1 MRKPQLIVAIDTN
14 DSDEILY
21 LLHNLPIMVSWIK
34 LGYSA
39 INTFGLSEI
48 ISKASFL
55 DYNIFADLKFYD
67 IPSTVSRDVRTLT
80 QSGVQMLNIHATG
93 GIDMMR
99 AAKESSLETASKFNL
114 RPPILLGVTILTSQL
129 ATTDKVIR
137 LAEKAKDAGLD
148 GVVASPFEVQS
159 IRKSCGDS
167 FLVATP
173 GIRPRGINSNDQQR
187 YMTPKEAVQVGS
199 NFIIVGRPIINA
211 IDSIEAT
218 ELILEEI
225 DYVF

>member
-1 MRKPQLIVAIDTN
+1 MRKPQLVVAIDTD
-14 DSDEILY
+14 DSDEIRY
-21 LLHNLPIMVSWIK
+21 LLNNLTTKLSWIK

-48 ISKASFL
+48 ISKAKSL
-55 DYNIFADLKFYD
+55 GYNVFADLKLYD
-67 IPSTVSRDVRTLT
+67 IPSTVARDVKNLT
-80 QSGVQMLNIHATG
+80 RSGVSMLNVHTAG
-93 GIDMMR
+93 GINMMR
-99 AAKESSLETASKFNL
+99 AAKESSLETASKFNIVT
-114 RPPILLGVTILTSQL
+114 PILLGVTILTSQL
-129 ATTDKVIR
+129 TTTDKVIR

-159 IRKSCGDS
+159 IHKACGDS

-173 GIRPRGINSNDQQR
+173 GIRPQGINSNDQQR

-199 NFIIVGRPIINA
+199 NFIIIGRPIINA
-211 IDSIEAT
+211 IDPIEAT
-218 ELILEEI
+218 ELILKEI